1 MSSYKNNKDGTLTP
15 IATNNHISQGLP
27 QEGFVTEGELV
38 EAVDEAKDYTDEKIN
53 DVWKAQGQLGA
64 KNLLVYPYQKTS
76 DGYNN
81 VIFTAQS
88 DGSFLCNGESS
99 GYSHMNLY
107 LVGLPFKLSVGKYC
121 LTISADNP
129 SDIQNGFVGILFRF
143 SDKSVTPSITKDY
156 SATTQTSKVFFNL
169 TQEMLDKLENGSM
182 TLETRIFSSTS
193 VVCNNAIVRPML
205 RLASDSDDT
214 WQPYV
219 PTNKELAIKIK
230 AEIADINQTINNWI
244 NTTISIKNPTF
255 KENIVSNATYF
266 APTTFDAWSKERQHL
281 YIVDNINGFS
291 SGAPIGFMNASATW
305 AGFIYLNKTIT
316 IDGITYRYNTGA
328 APTNAVDSRPAY
340 IVGNN
345 QVEIDVNL
353 WIVDVT
359 DITVTDELV
368 EAIVKDNQKNINYI
382 DLLGKLSRI
391 SNTPQE
397 GSSSS
402 KWDGKNVLFIG
413 DSLTATLK
421 IQKTVK
427 NNLGINVYNH
437 CKGGMGIVQCVDGEN
452 GAPPYDPNSYNAST
466 LYALRASDVEN
477 IDLIVFYAGYNNRGT
492 ADGNVGDCYDP
503 NDSTQGRTIAGYM
516 QYAINRIYEELV
528 NANNLTCKLLIV
540 TVDCAGKYPYIDAD
554 GYEEFPSGSGQTM
567 ETLAN
572 IQKAVAEANNIP
584 CLDLWHNSG
593 INRHTWTVY
602 GANPNAYIEN
612 PSASS
617 APYPHNGDQLHKSD
631 VGYKLIGD
639 CITGAII
646 RNWG

>member
-1 MSSYKNNKDGTLTP
+1 MITLEFNVDKQTITRLDNEKVVSNSSNIHQCHFSFSEDWDDKEITATFCRDRITIAVILDENNNCFIPSRLLKSSNDMNLKVGVF
-15 IATNNHISQGLP
+15 G
-27 QEGFVTEGELV
+27 VEGEEVITSTLV
-38 EAVDEAKDYTDEKIN
+38 NI
-53 DVWKAQGQLGA
+53 
-64 KNLLVYPYQKTS
+64 P
-76 DGYNN
+76 
-81 VIFTAQS
+81 VIA
-88 DGSFLCNGESS
+88 G
-99 GYSHMNLY
+99 
-107 LVGLPFKLSVGKYC
+107 
-121 LTISADNP
+121 
-129 SDIQNGFVGILFRF
+129 
-143 SDKSVTPSITKDY
+143 
-156 SATTQTSKVFFNL
+156 
-169 TQEMLDKLENGSM
+169 
-182 TLETRIFSSTS
+182 SSTS
-193 VVCNNAIVRPML
+193 GATLEITYNLFEQIMQKIDQVKKGEVEPELILAAVNEYISEHPFDDVIVSNIADYVTSHVDEL
-205 RLASDSDDT
+205 KGEKGDKGDNGTNGKSAYQIAVDNGYSGTEEQWLESLKGADGTSYDDT
-214 WQPYV
+214 
-219 PTNKELAIKIK
+219 EIK
-230 AEIADINQTINNWI
+230 ADIADINQTINNGVNI
-244 NTTISIKNPTF
+244 AISIKNSIF

-266 APTTFDAWSKERQHL
+266 TPTKFYDWSKERQHL
-281 YIVDNINGFS
+281 YIVDNINGFNN
-291 SGAPIGFMNASATW
+291 GFPIGFLNASGSW
-305 AGFIYLNKTIT
+305 AGYIYLNKTIV
-316 IDGITYRYNTGA
+316 INNITYHYAAGV
-328 APTNAVDSRPAY
+328 APTNAVSGRPAY

-345 QVEIDVNL
+345 TDGIDVNL

-368 EAIVKDNQKNINYI
+368 ETIVKDNQKNINYI
-382 DLLGKLSRI
+382 DLIGKLSSI

-421 IQKTVK
+421 YQQTVK
-427 NNLGINVYNH
+427 NNLSINVYNH

-466 LYALRASDVEN
+466 LYALQASDVEN
-477 IDLIVFYAGYNNRGT
+477 MNLIVFYAGYNNRGT

-503 NDSTQGRTIAGYM
+503 NDSNQGRTIAGYM
-516 QYAINRIYEELV
+516 QYAINRIYEELA

-554 GYEEFPSGSGQTM
+554 GYEQFPSGSGQTM

-612 PSASS
+612 PGESS
-617 APYPHNGDQLHKSD
+617 APYPHNGDQLHKSNA
-631 VGYKLIGD
+631 GYKLIGD

-646 RNWG
+646 QHWGN